1 MMDAKTKFKFEAL
14 DSAGQTIKG
23 RVEARDEAEAFQL
36 IVERGTQPVSIRAEG
51 ELLPPLLRRPLTRRD
66 QAVMIRQLATLISA
80 GVPLLDAVSSL
91 ARSKAMP
98 IVAEKAARMRMS
110 LRSGAK
116 FSESLEAEFPG
127 LPGYVPRMAELGEKT
142 GRLGPALLQ
151 AADQFDQDQKLAS
164 DVRAALAYPIFLI
177 CAGFVIVMMMF
188 FFVVPR
194 FAELIDR
201 SSADIPEISKI
212 VISTGSWMSQNIVLF
227 GLSAGG
233 TAAVVIAVFRSQ
245 PGLLT
250 ALGALLPGFG
260 RYLETRDIAQ
270 WCATMGGALKYG
282 SGLLPALQ
290 LARRGLTIPRLS
302 RGMRLIEAS
311 VRGGEPIDEAIEKS
325 VSGFDQIT
333 LDLIRTGRT
342 SGKLDQMLEF
352 AAARFRQELEERTK
366 QLTSIIEP
374 LAIVLISG
382 IVGTI
387 VVSIVLAMTSLYEIS
402 G

>member
-1 MMDAKTKFKFEAL
+1 
-14 DSAGQTIKG
+14 
-23 RVEARDEAEAFQL
+23 
-36 IVERGTQPVSIRAEG
+36 
-51 ELLPPLLRRPLTRRD
+51 
-66 QAVMIRQLATLISA
+66 
-80 GVPLLDAVSSL
+80 
-91 ARSKAMP
+91 
-98 IVAEKAARMRMS
+98 
-110 LRSGAK
+110 
-116 FSESLEAEFPG
+116 
-127 LPGYVPRMAELGEKT
+127 
-142 GRLGPALLQ
+142 
-151 AADQFDQDQKLAS
+151 
-164 DVRAALAYPIFLI
+164 
-177 CAGFVIVMMMF
+177 MMF
-188 FFVVPR
+188 LFVVPR
-194 FAELIDR
+194 FAELIAR
-201 SSADIPEISKI
+201 SSADIPRISRI
-212 VISTGSWMSQNIVLF
+212 VISAGTWLSQNVVLF
-227 GLSAGG
+227 GILAGG
-233 TAAVVIAVFRSQ
+233 SAAMIIAVFRSQ

-250 ALGALLPGFG
+250 AMGARLPGFG
-260 RYLETRDIAQ
+260 RYLETRDLAQ

-302 RGMRLIEAS
+302 RGIRLVEAS

-325 VSGFDQIT
+325 VSTFDQIT

-374 LAIVLISG
+374 LAIVIISG

>member
-1 MMDAKTKFKFEAL
+1 MDAKTKFKFQAL
-14 DSAGQTIKG
+14 DSAGQTIRG
-23 RVEARDEAEAFQL
+23 QVEAKDEAEAFRL
-36 IVERGTQPVSIRAEG
+36 ISERGTQPVVITREDAAST
-51 ELLPPLLRRPLTRRD
+51 LFRRRTLSRRD

-80 GVPLLDAVSSL
+80 GVPLLDAVGSL

-98 IVAEKAARMRMS
+98 VVAERAGRMRTA
-110 LRSGAK
+110 LRGGAK
-116 FSESLEAEFPG
+116 FSASLEAEFPG

-177 CAGFVIVMMMF
+177 CAGFVIVLMMF
-188 FFVVPR
+188 LFVVPR
-194 FAELIDR
+194 FAELIAR
-201 SSADIPEISKI
+201 SSADIPEISRI
-212 VISTGSWMSQNIVLF
+212 VISSGTWLSQNIVLF
-227 GLSAGG
+227 GILASGSA
-233 TAAVVIAVFRSQ
+233 AIVIAVFRSQ
-245 PGLLT
+245 QGLLT
-250 ALGALLPGFG
+250 AMGALLPGFG
-260 RYLETRDIAQ
+260 RYLETRDLAQ

-302 RGMRLIEAS
+302 RSIRLVEAS
-311 VRGGEPIDEAIEKS
+311 VRSGEPIDEAIEKS
-325 VSGFDQIT
+325 VSTFDQIT

-352 AAARFRQELEERTK
+352 AAARFRQELDERTK

-374 LAIVLISG
+374 LAIVIISG